1 MGTLCTRYA
10 HVPQMKTQQT
20 TLVAA
25 TLLLA
30 THLGFGLS
38 DSALRYV
45 PLNLCPNNV
54 SSLSAFTAGA
64 INGTQGGAVWVGVA
78 PAVNNTECPSS
89 FTPTKQKITID
100 PFELAQKSTL
110 SGRNPKFVPTMTGKF
125 VLSLFR
131 VASLSHVFVN
141 FSIEDSQNQTIVPAT
156 SLVLQPSE
164 SLARRA
170 DSVPELQLDEDPG
183 ILGGHLRVKAKRPSG
198 SPCRQL
204 LKWFSRPPPAPPR
217 PRPSPPSRTPGAG
230 RRRTAS
236 SAPGRRRTASSGIQS
251 KKSTKSSFRKPRN
264 TYNYHYSSELL
275 DSRYPYGWHST
286 DYGYSGIYGPV
297 GTPMWIMHPAHAY
310 HYPYDQYHHQSST
323 HGQSAIFG
331 TTPSGCSSMWCEAKS
346 ESTITRD
353 DLSSQAFELTGT
365 QAPITVTIHK
375 VAVVFAD
382 GAPKKGATTA
392 EPLLMTLSEVEEEA
406 GWTCDSQC
414 ASVAIGIAV
423 AVVGV
428 LIVIAAVVQIRRCC
442 MKKQHELPTCR
453 LPDCHIPSCR
463 GLAARMRESW
473 CRAKPQTETA
483 QSCTVGGG
491 SADPAQA
498 HPGMVPGFG
507 LRNADDIE
515 AAKTCE
521 GQTLRRSPWVLA
533 LSTLKTRDL
542 TGPTKDVADK
552 ETTHEHLPYPP
563 PQNSAPAGIDESA
576 RI

>member
-30 THLGFGLS
+30 THLGFANS

-64 INGTQGGAVWVGVA
+64 INGTQGGVA
-78 PAVNNTECPSS
+78 IVKKNAASPNNTECPSS

-156 SLVLQPSE
+156 SLVLQPSD

-183 ILGGHLRVKAKRPSG
+183 ILGGLLRVTAKRTSN
-198 SPCRQL
+198 SPRRQL

-217 PRPSPPSRTPGAG
+217 PRPSPPSRPPGAG

-236 SAPGRRRTASSGIQS
+236 SGMQS

-264 TYNYHYSSELL
+264 TYNYHY
-275 DSRYPYGWHST
+275 R
-286 DYGYSGIYGPV
+286 
-297 GTPMWIMHPAHAY
+297 
-310 HYPYDQYHHQSST
+310 
-323 HGQSAIFG
+323 
-331 TTPSGCSSMWCEAKS
+331 
-346 ESTITRD
+346 
-353 DLSSQAFELTGT
+353 
-365 QAPITVTIHK
+365 
-375 VAVVFAD
+375 
-382 GAPKKGATTA
+382 
-392 EPLLMTLSEVEEEA
+392 
-406 GWTCDSQC
+406 
-414 ASVAIGIAV
+414 
-423 AVVGV
+423 
-428 LIVIAAVVQIRRCC
+428 
-442 MKKQHELPTCR
+442 
-453 LPDCHIPSCR
+453 
-463 GLAARMRESW
+463 
-473 CRAKPQTETA
+473 
-483 QSCTVGGG
+483 
-491 SADPAQA
+491 
-498 HPGMVPGFG
+498 
-507 LRNADDIE
+507 
-515 AAKTCE
+515 
-521 GQTLRRSPWVLA
+521 
-533 LSTLKTRDL
+533 
-542 TGPTKDVADK
+542 
-552 ETTHEHLPYPP
+552 
-563 PQNSAPAGIDESA
+563 
-576 RI
+576 

>member
-1 MGTLCTRYA
+1 MG
-10 HVPQMKTQQT
+10 
-20 TLVAA
+20 
-25 TLLLA
+25 
-30 THLGFGLS
+30 
-38 DSALRYV
+38 
-45 PLNLCPNNV
+45 
-54 SSLSAFTAGA
+54 
-64 INGTQGGAVWVGVA
+64 
-78 PAVNNTECPSS
+78 
-89 FTPTKQKITID
+89 
-100 PFELAQKSTL
+100 
-110 SGRNPKFVPTMTGKF
+110 
-125 VLSLFR
+125 
-131 VASLSHVFVN
+131 
-141 FSIEDSQNQTIVPAT
+141 
-156 SLVLQPSE
+156 

-183 ILGGHLRVKAKRPSG
+183 ILGGHLRVKAKHPSG

-236 SAPGRRRTASSGIQS
+236 SAPGRRRTASSGMQS

-264 TYNYHYSSELL
+264 TYNYHYSSEFL

-286 DYGYSGIYGPV
+286 DHGDSGIYGPV
-297 GTPMWIMHPAHAY
+297 GTPMWIMHPAYAY
-310 HYPYDQYHHQSST
+310 HYPYDQYRHQSST

-365 QAPITVTIHK
+365 QAPVTVTIHK

-382 GAPKKGATTA
+382 GAPKKGSTTVA
-392 EPLLMTLSEVEEEA
+392 PLLLTLSEVEEEA

-442 MKKQHELPTCR
+442 MTKQHELPTCR

-483 QSCTVGGG
+483 QSCTVRGGC
-491 SADPAQA
+491 ADPAQA
-498 HPGMVPGFG
+498 QPGMVPGFG

-521 GQTLRRSPWVLA
+521 GQ
-533 LSTLKTRDL
+533 TRDL

-563 PQNSAPAGIDESA
+563 PQNSAPAEIDASA
-576 RI
+576 RIRNYEGDSHDCDKKMME